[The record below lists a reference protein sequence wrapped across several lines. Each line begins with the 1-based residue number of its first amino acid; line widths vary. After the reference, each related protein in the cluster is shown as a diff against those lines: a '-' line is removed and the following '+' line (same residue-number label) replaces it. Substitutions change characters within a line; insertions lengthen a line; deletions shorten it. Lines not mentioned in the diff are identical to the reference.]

1 MAKITITELAGAIA
15 KQRKLST
22 KDVEKFISAMFL
34 VVDKGLDADRL
45 VKIKGLGTFKVTS
58 VKPRESINV
67 NTGARVVIEGHDKV
81 SFTPEPSMRDL
92 INKPFAQFE
101 TVVLKDDVDFSDI
114 EHGNSEED
122 KTAQVASNTEEE
134 VADGKA
140 VSSNEEDVVTQ
151 EIVQEKVLEVE
162 NDKEDTPVSAPSDNV
177 VVSKVEDKF
186 DEMGEKTEGDTVTNN
201 INADEM
207 EEKVMVEQRNVYEE
221 EDADT
226 QEWVSRSLYKRSI
239 IIGVLSAAICLIIGL
254 LVGMYVLGDFK
265 HDKVVKNETKTA
277 PVAMVS
283 DKDSMPNAKVN
294 PAPASKTSADKTE
307 KEMDFDKMNAD
318 PRVKMGAYNIVGI
331 DTIITLKSGQTMKS
345 YCRSTLGAGMLCYFQ
360 VLNDTT
366 ELGEGAK
373 MKVPKVKV
381 K

>member
-1 MAKITITELAGAIA
+1 MAKISITDLAGVIA

-81 SFTPEPSMRDL
+81 SFTPDTSMRDL

-114 EHGNSEED
+114 EHDNSDEE
-122 KTAQVASNTEEE
+122 KRESVASNTEKE
-134 VADGKA
+134 VQKEKTI
-140 VSSNEEDVVTQ
+140 SSNEE
-151 EIVQEKVLEVE
+151 EIAPQDMVQENVLEIKD
-162 NDKEDTPVSAPSDNV
+162 DKEDSPVTAPADNI
-177 VVSKVEDKF
+177 VVSGEDGNPN
-186 DEMGEKTEGDTVTNN
+186 DVIERRESSTITSNTNTYERGEN
-201 INADEM
+201 
-207 EEKVMVEQRNVYEE
+207 VMVEQANVDKEE
-221 EDADT
+221 FVDT
-226 QEWVSRSLYKRSI
+226 QEWVSRSQYKHSI
-239 IIGVLSAAICLIIGL
+239 IIGVLSAVICLFIGL
-254 LVGMYVLGDFK
+254 LVGIYILGDFN
-265 HDKVVKNETKTA
+265 HDKVAKSEFATPQVTMA
-277 PVAMVS
+277 
-283 DKDSMPNAKVN
+283 DKDSMTNAKVN
-294 PAPASKTSADKTE
+294 PAPGIKTSANKTE
-307 KEMDFDKMNAD
+307 DEVDFDKMNAD

-345 YCRSTLGAGMLCYFQ
+345 YCRSTLGSGMLCYFQ

>member
-1 MAKITITELAGAIA
+1 MAKISITDLAGVIA

-81 SFTPEPSMRDL
+81 SFTPDTSMRDL

-114 EHGNSEED
+114 EHDNSDEE
-122 KTAQVASNTEEE
+122 KRESVASNTEKE
-134 VADGKA
+134 VQKEKTI
-140 VSSNEEDVVTQ
+140 SSNEE
-151 EIVQEKVLEVE
+151 EIAPQDMVQENVLEIKD
-162 NDKEDTPVSAPSDNV
+162 DKEDSPVTAPTDNI
-177 VVSKVEDKF
+177 VVSGEDGNPN
-186 DEMGEKTEGDTVTNN
+186 DVIERRESSTITSNTNTYERGEN
-201 INADEM
+201 
-207 EEKVMVEQRNVYEE
+207 VMVEQANVDKEE
-221 EDADT
+221 FVDT
-226 QEWVSRSLYKRSI
+226 QEWVSRSQYKHSI
-239 IIGVLSAAICLIIGL
+239 IIGVLSAVICLFIGL
-254 LVGMYVLGDFK
+254 LVGIYILGDFN
-265 HDKVVKNETKTA
+265 HDKVAKSEFATPQVTMA
-277 PVAMVS
+277 
-283 DKDSMPNAKVN
+283 DKDSMTNAKVN
-294 PAPASKTSADKTE
+294 PAPGIKTSANKTE
-307 KEMDFDKMNAD
+307 DEVDFDKMNAD

-331 DTIITLKSGQTMKS
+331 DTIFTLKSGQTMKS
-345 YCRSTLGAGMLCYFQ
+345 YCRSTLGSGMLCYFQ

>member
-1 MAKITITELAGAIA
+1 MAKISITDLAGVIA

-81 SFTPEPSMRDL
+81 SFTPDTSMRDL

-114 EHGNSEED
+114 EHDNSDEE
-122 KTAQVASNTEEE
+122 KRESLASNTEKE
-134 VADGKA
+134 VQKEKTI
-140 VSSNEEDVVTQ
+140 SSNEE
-151 EIVQEKVLEVE
+151 EIAPQDMVQENVLEIKD
-162 NDKEDTPVSAPSDNV
+162 DKEDCPVTAPTDNI
-177 VVSKVEDKF
+177 VVSGEDGNPN
-186 DEMGEKTEGDTVTNN
+186 DVIERRESSTITSNTNTYERGEN
-201 INADEM
+201 
-207 EEKVMVEQRNVYEE
+207 VMVEQANVDEE
-221 EDADT
+221 EFVDT
-226 QEWVSRSLYKRSI
+226 QEWVSLSQYKHSI
-239 IIGVLSAAICLIIGL
+239 IIGVLSAVICLFIGL
-254 LVGMYVLGDFK
+254 LVGIYILGDFN
-265 HDKVVKNETKTA
+265 HDKVAKSEFATPQVTMA
-277 PVAMVS
+277 
-283 DKDSMPNAKVN
+283 DKDSMTNAKVN
-294 PAPASKTSADKTE
+294 PAPGIKTSANKTE
-307 KEMDFDKMNAD
+307 DEVDFDKMNAD

-345 YCRSTLGAGMLCYFQ
+345 YCRSTLGSGMLCYFQ

>member
-1 MAKITITELAGAIA
+1 MAKISITDLAGVIA

-81 SFTPEPSMRDL
+81 SFTPDTSMRDL

-114 EHGNSEED
+114 EHDNSDEE
-122 KTAQVASNTEEE
+122 KRESVASNTEKE
-134 VADGKA
+134 VQKEKTI
-140 VSSNEEDVVTQ
+140 SSNEE
-151 EIVQEKVLEVE
+151 EIAPQDMVQENVLEIKD
-162 NDKEDTPVSAPSDNV
+162 DKEDCPVTAPTDNI
-177 VVSKVEDKF
+177 VVSGEDGNPN
-186 DEMGEKTEGDTVTNN
+186 DVIERRESSTITSN
-201 INADEM
+201 INTDERG
-207 EEKVMVEQRNVYEE
+207 ENVMVEQANVDEE
-221 EDADT
+221 EFVDT
-226 QEWVSRSLYKRSI
+226 QEWVSRSQYKHSI
-239 IIGVLSAAICLIIGL
+239 IFGVLSAVICLFIGL
-254 LVGMYVLGDFK
+254 LVGIYILGDFK
-265 HDKVVKNETKTA
+265 HDKVAKSEFATPQVTMA
-277 PVAMVS
+277 
-283 DKDSMPNAKVN
+283 DKDSMTNAKVN
-294 PAPASKTSADKTE
+294 PAPGLKTSANKTE
-307 KEMDFDKMNAD
+307 DEVDFNKMNAD

-345 YCRSTLGAGMLCYFQ
+345 YCRSTLGSGMLCYFQ

>member
-1 MAKITITELAGAIA
+1 MAKISITDLAGVIA

-81 SFTPEPSMRDL
+81 SFTPDTSMRDL

-114 EHGNSEED
+114 EHDNSDEE
-122 KTAQVASNTEEE
+122 KRESVASNTEKE
-134 VADGKA
+134 VQKEKTI
-140 VSSNEEDVVTQ
+140 SSNEE
-151 EIVQEKVLEVE
+151 EIAPQDMVLEIKD
-162 NDKEDTPVSAPSDNV
+162 DKEDSPVTAPTDNI
-177 VVSKVEDKF
+177 VVSGEDGNPN
-186 DEMGEKTEGDTVTNN
+186 DVIERRESSTITSNTNTYERGEN
-201 INADEM
+201 
-207 EEKVMVEQRNVYEE
+207 VMVEQANVDKEE
-221 EDADT
+221 FVDT
-226 QEWVSRSLYKRSI
+226 QEWVSRSQYKHSI
-239 IIGVLSAAICLIIGL
+239 IIGVLSAVICLFIGL
-254 LVGMYVLGDFK
+254 LVGIYILGDFN
-265 HDKVVKNETKTA
+265 HDKVAKSEFATPQVTMA
-277 PVAMVS
+277 
-283 DKDSMPNAKVN
+283 DKDSMTNAKVN
-294 PAPASKTSADKTE
+294 PAPGIKTSANKTE
-307 KEMDFDKMNAD
+307 DEVDFDKMNAD

-345 YCRSTLGAGMLCYFQ
+345 YCRSTLGSGMLCYFQ

>member
-1 MAKITITELAGAIA
+1 MAKISITDLAGVIA

-81 SFTPEPSMRDL
+81 SFTPDTSMRDL

-114 EHGNSEED
+114 EHYNSDEE
-122 KTAQVASNTEEE
+122 KRESVASNTEKE
-134 VADGKA
+134 VQKEKTI
-140 VSSNEEDVVTQ
+140 SSNEE
-151 EIVQEKVLEVE
+151 EIAPQDMVQENVLEIKD
-162 NDKEDTPVSAPSDNV
+162 DKEDSPVTAPTDNI
-177 VVSKVEDKF
+177 VVSGEDGNPN
-186 DEMGEKTEGDTVTNN
+186 DVIERRESSTITSNTNTYERGEN
-201 INADEM
+201 
-207 EEKVMVEQRNVYEE
+207 VMVEQANVDKEE
-221 EDADT
+221 FVDT
-226 QEWVSRSLYKRSI
+226 QEWVSRSQYKHSI
-239 IIGVLSAAICLIIGL
+239 IIGVLSAVICLFIGL
-254 LVGMYVLGDFK
+254 LVGIYILGDFN
-265 HDKVVKNETKTA
+265 HDKVAKSEFATPQVTMA
-277 PVAMVS
+277 
-283 DKDSMPNAKVN
+283 DKDSMTNAKVN
-294 PAPASKTSADKTE
+294 PAPGIKTSANKTE
-307 KEMDFDKMNAD
+307 DEVDFDKMNAD

-345 YCRSTLGAGMLCYFQ
+345 YCRSTLGSGMLCYFQ

>member
-1 MAKITITELAGAIA
+1 MAKISITDLAGVIA

-81 SFTPEPSMRDL
+81 SFTPDTSMRDL

-114 EHGNSEED
+114 EHDNSDEE
-122 KTAQVASNTEEE
+122 KRESVASNTEKE
-134 VADGKA
+134 VQKEKTI
-140 VSSNEEDVVTQ
+140 SSNEE
-151 EIVQEKVLEVE
+151 EIAPQDMVQDNVLEIKD
-162 NDKEDTPVSAPSDNV
+162 DKEDSPVTAPTDNI
-177 VVSKVEDKF
+177 VVSGEDGNPN
-186 DEMGEKTEGDTVTNN
+186 DVIERRESSTITSNTNTYERGEN
-201 INADEM
+201 
-207 EEKVMVEQRNVYEE
+207 VMVEQANVDKEE
-221 EDADT
+221 FVDT
-226 QEWVSRSLYKRSI
+226 QEWVSRSQYKHSI
-239 IIGVLSAAICLIIGL
+239 IIGVLSAVICLFIGL
-254 LVGMYVLGDFK
+254 LVGIYILGDFN
-265 HDKVVKNETKTA
+265 HDKVAKSEFATPQVTMA
-277 PVAMVS
+277 
-283 DKDSMPNAKVN
+283 DKDSMTNAKVN
-294 PAPASKTSADKTE
+294 PAPGIKTSANKTE
-307 KEMDFDKMNAD
+307 DEVDFDKMNAD

-345 YCRSTLGAGMLCYFQ
+345 YCRSTLGSGMLCYFQ

>member
-1 MAKITITELAGAIA
+1 MAKISITDLAGVIA

-81 SFTPEPSMRDL
+81 SFTPDTSMRDL

-114 EHGNSEED
+114 EHDNSDEE
-122 KTAQVASNTEEE
+122 KRESVASNTEKEVQEE
-134 VADGKA
+134 KTI
-140 VSSNEEDVVTQ
+140 SSNEE
-151 EIVQEKVLEVE
+151 EIAPQDMVQENVLEIKD
-162 NDKEDTPVSAPSDNV
+162 DKEDCPVTAPTDNI
-177 VVSKVEDKF
+177 VVSGEDGNPN
-186 DEMGEKTEGDTVTNN
+186 DVIERRESYTITSN
-201 INADEM
+201 INTDERG
-207 EEKVMVEQRNVYEE
+207 ENVMVEQVNVDEE
-221 EDADT
+221 EFVDT
-226 QEWVSRSLYKRSI
+226 QEWVSRSQYKHSI
-239 IIGVLSAAICLIIGL
+239 IIGVLSAVICLFIGL
-254 LVGMYVLGDFK
+254 LVGIYILGDFK
-265 HDKVVKNETKTA
+265 HDKVAKSEFATPQVTMA
-277 PVAMVS
+277 
-283 DKDSMPNAKVN
+283 DKDSMTNAKVN
-294 PAPASKTSADKTE
+294 PAPGLKTSANKTE
-307 KEMDFDKMNAD
+307 DEVDFNKMNAD

-345 YCRSTLGAGMLCYFQ
+345 YCRSTLGSGMLCYFQ

>member
-1 MAKITITELAGAIA
+1 MAKISITDLAGVIA

-81 SFTPEPSMRDL
+81 SFTPDTSMRDL

-114 EHGNSEED
+114 EHDNSDEE
-122 KTAQVASNTEEE
+122 KRESVASNTEKEVQEE
-134 VADGKA
+134 KTI
-140 VSSNEEDVVTQ
+140 SSNEE
-151 EIVQEKVLEVE
+151 EIAPQDMVQENVLEIKD
-162 NDKEDTPVSAPSDNV
+162 DKEDCPVTAPTDNI
-177 VVSKVEDKF
+177 VVSGEDGNPNDVIERRENSTITSNTNT
-186 DEMGEKTEGDTVTNN
+186 DERGEN
-201 INADEM
+201 
-207 EEKVMVEQRNVYEE
+207 VMAEQANVDEE
-221 EDADT
+221 EFVDT
-226 QEWVSRSLYKRSI
+226 QEWVSRRQYKHSI
-239 IIGVLSAAICLIIGL
+239 IIGVLSAVICLFIGL
-254 LVGMYVLGDFK
+254 LVGIYILGDFK
-265 HDKVVKNETKTA
+265 HDKVAKSEFAIPQVTMA
-277 PVAMVS
+277 
-283 DKDSMPNAKVN
+283 DKDSMTNAKGN
-294 PAPASKTSADKTE
+294 PAPGLKTSANKIEDE
-307 KEMDFDKMNAD
+307 VDFDKMNAD

-345 YCRSTLGAGMLCYFQ
+345 YCRSTLGSGMLCYFQ

>member
-1 MAKITITELAGAIA
+1 MSKISITDLAGVIA

-81 SFTPEPSMRDL
+81 SFTPDTSMRDL

-114 EHGNSEED
+114 EHDNSDEE
-122 KTAQVASNTEEE
+122 KRESVASNTEKE
-134 VADGKA
+134 VQKEKTI
-140 VSSNEEDVVTQ
+140 SSNEE
-151 EIVQEKVLEVE
+151 EIAPQDMVQENVLEIKD
-162 NDKEDTPVSAPSDNV
+162 DKEDSPVTAPTDNI
-177 VVSKVEDKF
+177 VVSGEDGNPN
-186 DEMGEKTEGDTVTNN
+186 DVIERRESSTITSNTNTYERGEN
-201 INADEM
+201 
-207 EEKVMVEQRNVYEE
+207 VMVEQANVDKEE
-221 EDADT
+221 FVDT
-226 QEWVSRSLYKRSI
+226 QEWVSRSQYKHSI
-239 IIGVLSAAICLIIGL
+239 IIGVLSAVICLFIGL
-254 LVGMYVLGDFK
+254 LVGIYILGDFN
-265 HDKVVKNETKTA
+265 HDKVAKSEFATPQVTMA
-277 PVAMVS
+277 
-283 DKDSMPNAKVN
+283 DKDSMTNAKVN
-294 PAPASKTSADKTE
+294 PAPGIKTSANKTE
-307 KEMDFDKMNAD
+307 DEVDFDKMNAD

-345 YCRSTLGAGMLCYFQ
+345 YCRSTLGSGMLCYFQ

>member
-1 MAKITITELAGAIA
+1 MAKISITDLAGVIA

-81 SFTPEPSMRDL
+81 SFTPDTSMRDL

-114 EHGNSEED
+114 EHDNSDEE
-122 KTAQVASNTEEE
+122 KRESVASNTEKE
-134 VADGKA
+134 VQKEKTI
-140 VSSNEEDVVTQ
+140 SSNEE
-151 EIVQEKVLEVE
+151 EIAPQDMVQENVLEIKD
-162 NDKEDTPVSAPSDNV
+162 DKEDSPVTAPTDNI
-177 VVSKVEDKF
+177 VVSGEDGNPNDVIERRESSTITSNTNT
-186 DEMGEKTEGDTVTNN
+186 DERGEN
-201 INADEM
+201 
-207 EEKVMVEQRNVYEE
+207 VMVEQANVDEE
-221 EDADT
+221 EFVDT
-226 QEWVSRSLYKRSI
+226 QEWVSRRQYKHSI
-239 IIGVLSAAICLIIGL
+239 IIGVLSAVICLFIGL
-254 LVGMYVLGDFK
+254 LVGIYILGDFK
-265 HDKVVKNETKTA
+265 HDKVAKSEFAIPQVTMA
-277 PVAMVS
+277 
-283 DKDSMPNAKVN
+283 DKDSMTNAKVN
-294 PAPASKTSADKTE
+294 PAPGLKTSANKTE
-307 KEMDFDKMNAD
+307 DEVDFDKMNAD

-345 YCRSTLGAGMLCYFQ
+345 YCRSTLGSGMLCYFQ

>member
-1 MAKITITELAGAIA
+1 MAKISITDLAGVIA

-81 SFTPEPSMRDL
+81 SFTPDTSMRDL

-114 EHGNSEED
+114 EHDNSDEE
-122 KTAQVASNTEEE
+122 KRESVASNTEKE
-134 VADGKA
+134 VQGEKTI
-140 VSSNEEDVVTQ
+140 SSNEE
-151 EIVQEKVLEVE
+151 EIAPQDMVQENVLEIKD
-162 NDKEDTPVSAPSDNV
+162 DKEDCPVTAPTDNI
-177 VVSKVEDKF
+177 VVSGEDGNPN
-186 DEMGEKTEGDTVTNN
+186 DVIERRESSTITSNTNTYERGEN
-201 INADEM
+201 
-207 EEKVMVEQRNVYEE
+207 VMVEQANVDEE
-221 EDADT
+221 EFVDT
-226 QEWVSRSLYKRSI
+226 QEWVSRSQYKHSI
-239 IIGVLSAAICLIIGL
+239 IIGVLSAVICLFIGL
-254 LVGMYVLGDFK
+254 LVGIYILGDFN
-265 HDKVVKNETKTA
+265 HDKVAKSEFATPQVTMA
-277 PVAMVS
+277 
-283 DKDSMPNAKVN
+283 DKDSMTNAKVN
-294 PAPASKTSADKTE
+294 PAPGIKTSANKTE
-307 KEMDFDKMNAD
+307 DEVDFDKMNAD

-345 YCRSTLGAGMLCYFQ
+345 YCRSTLGSGMLCYFQ

>member
-1 MAKITITELAGAIA
+1 MAKISITDLAGFIA

-81 SFTPEPSMRDL
+81 SFTPDTSMRDL

-114 EHGNSEED
+114 EHDNSDEE
-122 KTAQVASNTEEE
+122 KRESVASNTEKE
-134 VADGKA
+134 VQKEKTI
-140 VSSNEEDVVTQ
+140 SSNEE
-151 EIVQEKVLEVE
+151 EIAPQDMVQENVLEIKD
-162 NDKEDTPVSAPSDNV
+162 DKEDCPVTAPTDNI
-177 VVSKVEDKF
+177 VVSGEDGNPN
-186 DEMGEKTEGDTVTNN
+186 DVIERRESSTITSN
-201 INADEM
+201 INTDERG
-207 EEKVMVEQRNVYEE
+207 ENVMVEQANVDEE
-221 EDADT
+221 EFVDT
-226 QEWVSRSLYKRSI
+226 QEWVSRSQYKHSI
-239 IIGVLSAAICLIIGL
+239 IFGVLSAVICLFIGL
-254 LVGMYVLGDFK
+254 LVGIYILGDFK
-265 HDKVVKNETKTA
+265 HDKVAKSEFATPQVTMA
-277 PVAMVS
+277 
-283 DKDSMPNAKVN
+283 DKDSMTNAKVN
-294 PAPASKTSADKTE
+294 PAPGLKTSANKTE
-307 KEMDFDKMNAD
+307 DEVDFNKMNAD

-345 YCRSTLGAGMLCYFQ
+345 YCRSTLGSGMLCYFQ

>member
-1 MAKITITELAGAIA
+1 MAKISITDLAGVIA

-81 SFTPEPSMRDL
+81 SFTPDTSMRDL

-114 EHGNSEED
+114 EHDNSDEE
-122 KTAQVASNTEEE
+122 KRESVASNTEKE
-134 VADGKA
+134 VQKEKTI
-140 VSSNEEDVVTQ
+140 SSNEE
-151 EIVQEKVLEVE
+151 EIAPQDMVQENVLEIKD
-162 NDKEDTPVSAPSDNV
+162 DKEDSPVTAPTDNI
-177 VVSKVEDKF
+177 VVSGEDGNPN
-186 DEMGEKTEGDTVTNN
+186 DVIERRESSTITSNTNTYERGEN
-201 INADEM
+201 
-207 EEKVMVEQRNVYEE
+207 VMVEQANVDKEE
-221 EDADT
+221 FVDT
-226 QEWVSRSLYKRSI
+226 QEWVSRSQYKHSI
-239 IIGVLSAAICLIIGL
+239 IIGVLSAVICLFIGL
-254 LVGMYVLGDFK
+254 LVGIYILGDFN
-265 HDKVVKNETKTA
+265 HDKVAKSEFATPQVTMA
-277 PVAMVS
+277 
-283 DKDSMPNAKVN
+283 DKDSMTNAKVN
-294 PAPASKTSADKTE
+294 TAPGIKTSANKTE
-307 KEMDFDKMNAD
+307 DEVDFDKMNAD

-345 YCRSTLGAGMLCYFQ
+345 YCRSTLGSGMLCYFQ

>member
-1 MAKITITELAGAIA
+1 MAKISITDLAGVIA

-81 SFTPEPSMRDL
+81 SFTPDTSMRDL

-114 EHGNSEED
+114 EHDNSDEE
-122 KTAQVASNTEEE
+122 KRESVASNTEKE
-134 VADGKA
+134 VQKEKTI
-140 VSSNEEDVVTQ
+140 SSNEE
-151 EIVQEKVLEVE
+151 EIAPQDMVQENVLEIKD
-162 NDKEDTPVSAPSDNV
+162 DKEDSPVTAPTDNI
-177 VVSKVEDKF
+177 VVSGEDGNPN
-186 DEMGEKTEGDTVTNN
+186 DVIERRESSTITSNTNTYERGEN
-201 INADEM
+201 
-207 EEKVMVEQRNVYEE
+207 VMVEQANVDKEE
-221 EDADT
+221 FVDT
-226 QEWVSRSLYKRSI
+226 QEWVSRSQYKHSI
-239 IIGVLSAAICLIIGL
+239 IIGVLSAVICLFIGL
-254 LVGMYVLGDFK
+254 LVGIYILGDFN
-265 HDKVVKNETKTA
+265 HDKVAKSEFATPQVTMA
-277 PVAMVS
+277 
-283 DKDSMPNAKVN
+283 DKDSMTNAKVN
-294 PAPASKTSADKTE
+294 PAPGIKTSANKTE
-307 KEMDFDKMNAD
+307 DEVDFDKMNAD

-331 DTIITLKSGQTMKS
+331 DKIITLKSGQTMKS
-345 YCRSTLGAGMLCYFQ
+345 YCRSTLGSGMLCYFQ

>member
-1 MAKITITELAGAIA
+1 MEKISITDLAGVIA

-34 VVDKGLDADRL
+34 VVAKGLDADRL

-81 SFTPEPSMRDL
+81 SFTPDTSMRDL

-114 EHGNSEED
+114 EHDNSDEE
-122 KTAQVASNTEEE
+122 KRESVASNTEKEVQEE
-134 VADGKA
+134 KTI
-140 VSSNEEDVVTQ
+140 SSNEE
-151 EIVQEKVLEVE
+151 EIAPQDMVQENVLEIKD
-162 NDKEDTPVSAPSDNV
+162 DKEDCPVTAPTDNI
-177 VVSKVEDKF
+177 VVSGEDGNPNDVIERRENSTITSNTNT
-186 DEMGEKTEGDTVTNN
+186 DERGEN
-201 INADEM
+201 
-207 EEKVMVEQRNVYEE
+207 VMAEQANVDEE
-221 EDADT
+221 EFVDT
-226 QEWVSRSLYKRSI
+226 QEWVSRRQYKHSI
-239 IIGVLSAAICLIIGL
+239 IIGVLSAVICLFIGL
-254 LVGMYVLGDFK
+254 LVGIYILGDFK
-265 HDKVVKNETKTA
+265 HDKVAKSEFAIPQVTMA
-277 PVAMVS
+277 
-283 DKDSMPNAKVN
+283 DKDSMTNAKGN
-294 PAPASKTSADKTE
+294 PAPGLKTYANKIEDE
-307 KEMDFDKMNAD
+307 VDFDKMNAD

-345 YCRSTLGAGMLCYFQ
+345 YCSSTLGSGMLCYFQ

>member
-1 MAKITITELAGAIA
+1 MAKISITDLAGVIA

-81 SFTPEPSMRDL
+81 SFTPDTSMRDL

-114 EHGNSEED
+114 EHDNSDEE
-122 KTAQVASNTEEE
+122 KRESLASNTEKE
-134 VADGKA
+134 VQKEKTI
-140 VSSNEEDVVTQ
+140 SSNEE
-151 EIVQEKVLEVE
+151 EIAPQDMVQENVLEIKD
-162 NDKEDTPVSAPSDNV
+162 DKEDCPVTAPTDNI
-177 VVSKVEDKF
+177 VVSGEDGNPN
-186 DEMGEKTEGDTVTNN
+186 DVIERRESSTITSNTNTYERGEN
-201 INADEM
+201 
-207 EEKVMVEQRNVYEE
+207 VMVEQANVDKEE
-221 EDADT
+221 FVDT
-226 QEWVSRSLYKRSI
+226 QEWVSRSQYKHSI
-239 IIGVLSAAICLIIGL
+239 IIGVLSAVICLFIGL
-254 LVGMYVLGDFK
+254 LVGIYILGDFN
-265 HDKVVKNETKTA
+265 HDKVAKSEFATPQVTMA
-277 PVAMVS
+277 
-283 DKDSMPNAKVN
+283 DKDSMTNAKVN
-294 PAPASKTSADKTE
+294 PAPGIKTSANKTE
-307 KEMDFDKMNAD
+307 DEVDFDKMNAD

-345 YCRSTLGAGMLCYFQ
+345 YCRSTLGSGMLCYFQ

>member
-1 MAKITITELAGAIA
+1 MAKISITDLAGVIA

-81 SFTPEPSMRDL
+81 SFTPDTSMRDL

-114 EHGNSEED
+114 EHDNSDEE
-122 KTAQVASNTEEE
+122 KRESVASNTEKE
-134 VADGKA
+134 VQKEKTI
-140 VSSNEEDVVTQ
+140 SSNEE
-151 EIVQEKVLEVE
+151 EIAPQDMVQENVLEIKD
-162 NDKEDTPVSAPSDNV
+162 DKEDCPVTAPTDNI
-177 VVSKVEDKF
+177 VVSGEDGNPN
-186 DEMGEKTEGDTVTNN
+186 DVIERRESSTITSNTNTYERGEN
-201 INADEM
+201 
-207 EEKVMVEQRNVYEE
+207 VMVEQANVDKEE
-221 EDADT
+221 FVDT
-226 QEWVSRSLYKRSI
+226 QEWVSRSQYKHSI
-239 IIGVLSAAICLIIGL
+239 IIGVLSAVICLFIGL
-254 LVGMYVLGDFK
+254 LVGIYILGDFN
-265 HDKVVKNETKTA
+265 HDKVAKSEFATPQVTMA
-277 PVAMVS
+277 
-283 DKDSMPNAKVN
+283 DKDSMTNAKVN
-294 PAPASKTSADKTE
+294 PAPGIKTSANKTE
-307 KEMDFDKMNAD
+307 DEVDFDKMNAD

-345 YCRSTLGAGMLCYFQ
+345 YCRSTLGSGMLCYFQ

>member
-1 MAKITITELAGAIA
+1 MAKISITDLAGVIA

-81 SFTPEPSMRDL
+81 SFTPDTSMRDL

-114 EHGNSEED
+114 EHDNSDEE
-122 KTAQVASNTEEE
+122 KRESVASNTEKE
-134 VADGKA
+134 VQKEKTI
-140 VSSNEEDVVTQ
+140 SSNEE
-151 EIVQEKVLEVE
+151 EIAPQDMVQENVLEIKD
-162 NDKEDTPVSAPSDNV
+162 DKEDCPVTAPTDNI
-177 VVSKVEDKF
+177 VVSGEDGNPN
-186 DEMGEKTEGDTVTNN
+186 DVIERRESSTITSNTNTYERGEN
-201 INADEM
+201 
-207 EEKVMVEQRNVYEE
+207 VMVEQANVDEE
-221 EDADT
+221 EFVDT
-226 QEWVSRSLYKRSI
+226 QEWVSRSQYKYSI
-239 IIGVLSAAICLIIGL
+239 IIGVLSAVICLFIGL
-254 LVGMYVLGDFK
+254 LVGIYILGDFN
-265 HDKVVKNETKTA
+265 HDKVAKSEFATPQVTMA
-277 PVAMVS
+277 
-283 DKDSMPNAKVN
+283 DKDSMTNAKVN
-294 PAPASKTSADKTE
+294 PAPGIKTSANKTE
-307 KEMDFDKMNAD
+307 DEVDFDKMNAD

-345 YCRSTLGAGMLCYFQ
+345 YCRSTLGSGMLCYFQ

>member
-1 MAKITITELAGAIA
+1 MAKISITDLAGVIA

-81 SFTPEPSMRDL
+81 SFTPDTSMRDL

-101 TVVLKDDVDFSDI
+101 TVVLKGDVDFSDI
-114 EHGNSEED
+114 EHDNSDEE
-122 KTAQVASNTEEE
+122 KRESVASNTEKEVQEE
-134 VADGKA
+134 KTI
-140 VSSNEEDVVTQ
+140 SSNEE
-151 EIVQEKVLEVE
+151 EIAPQDMVQENVLEVKD
-162 NDKEDTPVSAPSDNV
+162 DKEDGPATVPTDNI
-177 VVSKVEDKF
+177 VVSGEDGNPN
-186 DEMGEKTEGDTVTNN
+186 DVIERRESSTITSN
-201 INADEM
+201 INTDERG
-207 EEKVMVEQRNVYEE
+207 ESLMVEQVNVDEE
-221 EDADT
+221 EFVDT
-226 QEWVSRSLYKRSI
+226 QEWVSRRQYKHSI
-239 IIGVLSAAICLIIGL
+239 IIGVLSAVICLFIGL
-254 LVGMYVLGDFK
+254 LVGIYILGDFK
-265 HDKVVKNETKTA
+265 HDKVAKSEFAIPQVTMA
-277 PVAMVS
+277 
-283 DKDSMPNAKVN
+283 DKDSMTNAKGN
-294 PAPASKTSADKTE
+294 PAPGLKTSANKIEDE
-307 KEMDFDKMNAD
+307 VDFDKMNAD

-345 YCRSTLGAGMLCYFQ
+345 YCRSTLGSGMLCYFQ

>member
-1 MAKITITELAGAIA
+1 MAKISITDLAGVIA

-81 SFTPEPSMRDL
+81 SFTPDTSMRDL

-114 EHGNSEED
+114 EHDNSDEE
-122 KTAQVASNTEEE
+122 KRESVASNTEKEVQEE
-134 VADGKA
+134 KTI
-140 VSSNEEDVVTQ
+140 SSNEE
-151 EIVQEKVLEVE
+151 EIAPQDMVQENVLEIKD
-162 NDKEDTPVSAPSDNV
+162 DKEDCPVTAPTDNI
-177 VVSKVEDKF
+177 VVSGEDGNPN
-186 DEMGEKTEGDTVTNN
+186 DVIERRESSTITSN
-201 INADEM
+201 INTDERG
-207 EEKVMVEQRNVYEE
+207 ENVMVEQANVDEE
-221 EDADT
+221 EFVDT
-226 QEWVSRSLYKRSI
+226 QEWVSRRQYKYSI
-239 IIGVLSAAICLIIGL
+239 IIGVLSAVICLFIGL
-254 LVGMYVLGDFK
+254 LVGIYILGDFK
-265 HDKVVKNETKTA
+265 HDKVAKSEFAIPQVTMA
-277 PVAMVS
+277 
-283 DKDSMPNAKVN
+283 DKDSMTNAKVN
-294 PAPASKTSADKTE
+294 PAPGLKTSANKTE
-307 KEMDFDKMNAD
+307 DEVDFDKMNAD

-331 DTIITLKSGQTMKS
+331 DTIITLKSDQTMKS
-345 YCRSTLGAGMLCYFQ
+345 YCRSTLGSGMLCYFQ

>member
-1 MAKITITELAGAIA
+1 MAKISITDLAGVIA

-81 SFTPEPSMRDL
+81 SFTPDTSMRDL

-114 EHGNSEED
+114 EHDNSDEE
-122 KTAQVASNTEEE
+122 KRESVASNTEKE
-134 VADGKA
+134 VQKEKTI
-140 VSSNEEDVVTQ
+140 SSNEE
-151 EIVQEKVLEVE
+151 EIAPQDMVQENVLEIKD
-162 NDKEDTPVSAPSDNV
+162 DKEDCPVTAPTDII
-177 VVSKVEDKF
+177 VVSGEDGNPN
-186 DEMGEKTEGDTVTNN
+186 DVIERRESSTITSN
-201 INADEM
+201 INTDERG
-207 EEKVMVEQRNVYEE
+207 ENVMVEQANVDEE
-221 EDADT
+221 EFVDT
-226 QEWVSRSLYKRSI
+226 QEWVSRSQYKHSI
-239 IIGVLSAAICLIIGL
+239 IIGVLSAVICLFIGL
-254 LVGMYVLGDFK
+254 LVGIYILGDFN
-265 HDKVVKNETKTA
+265 HDKVAKSEFATPQVTMA
-277 PVAMVS
+277 
-283 DKDSMPNAKVN
+283 DKDSMTNAKVN
-294 PAPASKTSADKTE
+294 PAPGIKTSANKTE
-307 KEMDFDKMNAD
+307 DEVDFDKMNAD

-345 YCRSTLGAGMLCYFQ
+345 YCRSTLGSGMLCYFQ

>member
-1 MAKITITELAGAIA
+1 MAKISITDLAGVIA

-22 KDVEKFISAMFL
+22 KDVEKFISVMFL

-81 SFTPEPSMRDL
+81 SFTPDTSMRDL

-114 EHGNSEED
+114 EHDNSDEE
-122 KTAQVASNTEEE
+122 KRESVASNTEKEVQEE
-134 VADGKA
+134 KTI
-140 VSSNEEDVVTQ
+140 SSNEE
-151 EIVQEKVLEVE
+151 EIAPQDMVQENVLEIKD
-162 NDKEDTPVSAPSDNV
+162 DKEDCPVTAPTDNI
-177 VVSKVEDKF
+177 VVSGEDGNPN
-186 DEMGEKTEGDTVTNN
+186 DVIERRESSTITSN
-201 INADEM
+201 INTDERG
-207 EEKVMVEQRNVYEE
+207 ENVMVEQANVDEE
-221 EDADT
+221 EFVDT
-226 QEWVSRSLYKRSI
+226 QEWVSRSQYKHSI
-239 IIGVLSAAICLIIGL
+239 IIGVLSAVICLFIGL
-254 LVGMYVLGDFK
+254 LVGIYILGDFN
-265 HDKVVKNETKTA
+265 HDKVAKSEFATPQVTMA
-277 PVAMVS
+277 
-283 DKDSMPNAKVN
+283 DKDSMTNAKVN
-294 PAPASKTSADKTE
+294 PAPGIKTSANKTE
-307 KEMDFDKMNAD
+307 DEVDFDKMNAD

-345 YCRSTLGAGMLCYFQ
+345 YCRSTLGSGMLCYFQ

>member
-1 MAKITITELAGAIA
+1 MAKISITDLAGVIA

-81 SFTPEPSMRDL
+81 SFTPDTSMRDL

-114 EHGNSEED
+114 EHDNSDEE
-122 KTAQVASNTEEE
+122 KRESVASNTEKE
-134 VADGKA
+134 VQKEKTI
-140 VSSNEEDVVTQ
+140 SSNEE
-151 EIVQEKVLEVE
+151 EIAPQDMVQENVLEIKD
-162 NDKEDTPVSAPSDNV
+162 DKEDSPVTAPTDII
-177 VVSKVEDKF
+177 VVSGEDGNPN
-186 DEMGEKTEGDTVTNN
+186 DVIERRESSTITSNTNTYERGEN
-201 INADEM
+201 
-207 EEKVMVEQRNVYEE
+207 VMVEQANVDKEE
-221 EDADT
+221 FVDT
-226 QEWVSRSLYKRSI
+226 QEWVSRSQYKHSI
-239 IIGVLSAAICLIIGL
+239 IIGVLSAVICLFIGL
-254 LVGMYVLGDFK
+254 LVGIYILGDFN
-265 HDKVVKNETKTA
+265 HDKVAKSEFATPQVTMA
-277 PVAMVS
+277 
-283 DKDSMPNAKVN
+283 DKDSMTNAKVN
-294 PAPASKTSADKTE
+294 PAPGIKTSANKTE
-307 KEMDFDKMNAD
+307 DEVDFDKMNAD

-345 YCRSTLGAGMLCYFQ
+345 YCRSTLGSGMLCYFQ

>member
-1 MAKITITELAGAIA
+1 MAKISITDLAGVIA

-81 SFTPEPSMRDL
+81 SFTPDTSMRDL

-114 EHGNSEED
+114 EHDNSDEE
-122 KTAQVASNTEEE
+122 KRESVASNTEKEVQEE
-134 VADGKA
+134 KTI
-140 VSSNEEDVVTQ
+140 SSNEE
-151 EIVQEKVLEVE
+151 EIAPQDMVQENVLEIKD
-162 NDKEDTPVSAPSDNV
+162 DKEDCPVTAPTDNI
-177 VVSKVEDKF
+177 VVSGEDGNPN
-186 DEMGEKTEGDTVTNN
+186 DVIERRESSTITSN
-201 INADEM
+201 INTDERG
-207 EEKVMVEQRNVYEE
+207 ENVMVEQANVDEE
-221 EDADT
+221 EFVDT
-226 QEWVSRSLYKRSI
+226 QEWVSRRQYKHSI
-239 IIGVLSAAICLIIGL
+239 IIGVLSAVICLFIGL
-254 LVGMYVLGDFK
+254 LVGIYILGDFK
-265 HDKVVKNETKTA
+265 HDKVSKSEFAIPQVTMA
-277 PVAMVS
+277 
-283 DKDSMPNAKVN
+283 DKDSMTNAKVN
-294 PAPASKTSADKTE
+294 PAPGLKTSANKTE
-307 KEMDFDKMNAD
+307 DEVDFDKMNAD

-345 YCRSTLGAGMLCYFQ
+345 YCRSTLGSGMLCYFQ

>member
-1 MAKITITELAGAIA
+1 MAKISITDLAGVIA

-67 NTGARVVIEGHDKV
+67 NTGTRVVIEGHDKV
-81 SFTPEPSMRDL
+81 SFTPDTSMRDL

-114 EHGNSEED
+114 EHDNSDEE
-122 KTAQVASNTEEE
+122 KRESVASNTEKEVQEE
-134 VADGKA
+134 KTI
-140 VSSNEEDVVTQ
+140 SSNEE
-151 EIVQEKVLEVE
+151 EIAPQDMVQENVLEIKD
-162 NDKEDTPVSAPSDNV
+162 DKEDCPVTAPTDNI
-177 VVSKVEDKF
+177 VVSGEDGNPN
-186 DEMGEKTEGDTVTNN
+186 DVIERRESSTITSN
-201 INADEM
+201 INTDKRGEN
-207 EEKVMVEQRNVYEE
+207 VMVEQANVDEE
-221 EDADT
+221 EFVDT
-226 QEWVSRSLYKRSI
+226 QEWVSRRQYKHSI
-239 IIGVLSAAICLIIGL
+239 IIGVLSAVICLFIGL
-254 LVGMYVLGDFK
+254 LVGIYILGDFK
-265 HDKVVKNETKTA
+265 HDKVAKSEFAIPQVTMA
-277 PVAMVS
+277 
-283 DKDSMPNAKVN
+283 DKDSMTNAKVN
-294 PAPASKTSADKTE
+294 PAPGLKTSANKTE
-307 KEMDFDKMNAD
+307 DEVDFDKMNAD

-345 YCRSTLGAGMLCYFQ
+345 YCRSTLGSGMLCYFQ

>member
-1 MAKITITELAGAIA
+1 MAKISITDLAGVIA

-34 VVDKGLDADRL
+34 VVDKGLDADKL

-81 SFTPEPSMRDL
+81 SFTPDTSMRDL

-114 EHGNSEED
+114 EHDNSDEE
-122 KTAQVASNTEEE
+122 KRESVASNTEKE
-134 VADGKA
+134 VQKEKTI
-140 VSSNEEDVVTQ
+140 SSNEE
-151 EIVQEKVLEVE
+151 EIAPQDMVQENVLEIKD
-162 NDKEDTPVSAPSDNV
+162 DKEDSPVTAPTDNI
-177 VVSKVEDKF
+177 VVSGEDGNPNDVIERRESSTITSNTNT
-186 DEMGEKTEGDTVTNN
+186 DERGEN
-201 INADEM
+201 
-207 EEKVMVEQRNVYEE
+207 VMVEQANVDEE
-221 EDADT
+221 EFVDT
-226 QEWVSRSLYKRSI
+226 QEWVSRRQYKHSI
-239 IIGVLSAAICLIIGL
+239 IIGVLSAVICLFIGL
-254 LVGMYVLGDFK
+254 LVGIYILGDFK
-265 HDKVVKNETKTA
+265 HDKVAKSEFAIPQVTMA
-277 PVAMVS
+277 
-283 DKDSMPNAKVN
+283 DKDSMTNAKVN
-294 PAPASKTSADKTE
+294 PAPGLKTSANKTE
-307 KEMDFDKMNAD
+307 DEVDFDKMNAD

-345 YCRSTLGAGMLCYFQ
+345 YCRSTLGSGMLCYFQ

>member
-1 MAKITITELAGAIA
+1 MAKISITDLAGVIA

-81 SFTPEPSMRDL
+81 SFTPDTSMRDL

-114 EHGNSEED
+114 EHDNSDEE
-122 KTAQVASNTEEE
+122 KRESVASNTEKEVQKEKTISSHEE
-134 VADGKA
+134 
-140 VSSNEEDVVTQ
+140 
-151 EIVQEKVLEVE
+151 EIAPQDMVQENVLEIKD
-162 NDKEDTPVSAPSDNV
+162 DKEDSPVTAPTDNI
-177 VVSKVEDKF
+177 VVSGEDGNPN
-186 DEMGEKTEGDTVTNN
+186 DVIERRESSTITSNTNTYERGEN
-201 INADEM
+201 
-207 EEKVMVEQRNVYEE
+207 VMVEQANVDKEE
-221 EDADT
+221 FVDT
-226 QEWVSRSLYKRSI
+226 QEWVSRSQYKHSI
-239 IIGVLSAAICLIIGL
+239 IIGVLSAVICLFIGL
-254 LVGMYVLGDFK
+254 LVGIYILGDFN
-265 HDKVVKNETKTA
+265 HDKVAKSEFATPQVTMA
-277 PVAMVS
+277 
-283 DKDSMPNAKVN
+283 DKDSMTNAKVN
-294 PAPASKTSADKTE
+294 PAPGIKTSANKTE
-307 KEMDFDKMNAD
+307 DEVDFDKMNAD

-345 YCRSTLGAGMLCYFQ
+345 YCRSTLGSGMLCYFQ

>member
-1 MAKITITELAGAIA
+1 MAKISITDLAGVIA

-81 SFTPEPSMRDL
+81 SFTPDTSMRDL

-114 EHGNSEED
+114 EHDNSDEE
-122 KTAQVASNTEEE
+122 KRESVASNTEKE
-134 VADGKA
+134 VQKEKTI
-140 VSSNEEDVVTQ
+140 SSNED
-151 EIVQEKVLEVE
+151 EIAPQDMVQENVLEIKD
-162 NDKEDTPVSAPSDNV
+162 DKEDSPVTAPTDNI
-177 VVSKVEDKF
+177 VVSGEDGNPN
-186 DEMGEKTEGDTVTNN
+186 DVIERRESSTITSNTNTYERGEN
-201 INADEM
+201 
-207 EEKVMVEQRNVYEE
+207 VMVEQANVDKEE
-221 EDADT
+221 FVDT
-226 QEWVSRSLYKRSI
+226 QEWVSRSQYKHSI
-239 IIGVLSAAICLIIGL
+239 IIGVLSAVICLFIGL
-254 LVGMYVLGDFK
+254 LVGIYILGDFN
-265 HDKVVKNETKTA
+265 HDKVAKSEFATPQVTMA
-277 PVAMVS
+277 
-283 DKDSMPNAKVN
+283 DKDSMTNAKVN
-294 PAPASKTSADKTE
+294 PAPGIKTSANKTE
-307 KEMDFDKMNAD
+307 DEVDFDKMNAD

-345 YCRSTLGAGMLCYFQ
+345 YCRSTLGSGMLCYFQ

>member
-1 MAKITITELAGAIA
+1 MAKISITDLAGVIA

-81 SFTPEPSMRDL
+81 SFTPDTSMRDL

-114 EHGNSEED
+114 EHDNSDEE
-122 KTAQVASNTEEE
+122 KRESVASNTEKE
-134 VADGKA
+134 VQKEKTI
-140 VSSNEEDVVTQ
+140 SSNEE
-151 EIVQEKVLEVE
+151 EIAPQDMVQENVLEIKD
-162 NDKEDTPVSAPSDNV
+162 DKEDSPVTAPTDNI
-177 VVSKVEDKF
+177 VVSGEDGNPN
-186 DEMGEKTEGDTVTNN
+186 DVIERRESSTITSNTNTYERGEN
-201 INADEM
+201 
-207 EEKVMVEQRNVYEE
+207 VMVEQANVDKEE
-221 EDADT
+221 FVDT
-226 QEWVSRSLYKRSI
+226 QEWVSRSQYKHSI
-239 IIGVLSAAICLIIGL
+239 IIGVLSAVICLFIGL
-254 LVGMYVLGDFK
+254 LVGIYILGDFN
-265 HDKVVKNETKTA
+265 HDKVAKSEFATPQVTMA
-277 PVAMVS
+277 
-283 DKDSMPNAKVN
+283 DKDSMTNAKVN
-294 PAPASKTSADKTE
+294 PAPGIKTSANKTE
-307 KEMDFDKMNAD
+307 DEVDFDKMNAD
-318 PRVKMGAYNIVGI
+318 PRVKIGAYNIVGI

-345 YCRSTLGAGMLCYFQ
+345 YCRSTLGSGMLCYFQ

>member
-1 MAKITITELAGAIA
+1 MAKISITDLAGVIA

-81 SFTPEPSMRDL
+81 SFTPDTSMRDL

-114 EHGNSEED
+114 EHDNSDEE
-122 KTAQVASNTEEE
+122 KRESVASNTEKEVQEE
-134 VADGKA
+134 KTI
-140 VSSNEEDVVTQ
+140 SSNEE
-151 EIVQEKVLEVE
+151 EIAPQDMVQENVLEIKD
-162 NDKEDTPVSAPSDNV
+162 DKEDCPVTAPTDNI
-177 VVSKVEDKF
+177 VVSGEDGNPNDVIERRENSTITSNTNT
-186 DEMGEKTEGDTVTNN
+186 DERGEN
-201 INADEM
+201 
-207 EEKVMVEQRNVYEE
+207 VMAEQANVDEE
-221 EDADT
+221 EFVDT
-226 QEWVSRSLYKRSI
+226 QEWVSRRQYKHSI
-239 IIGVLSAAICLIIGL
+239 IIGVLSAVICLFIGL
-254 LVGMYVLGDFK
+254 LVGIYILGDFK
-265 HDKVVKNETKTA
+265 HDKVAKSEFAIPQVTMA
-277 PVAMVS
+277 
-283 DKDSMPNAKVN
+283 DKDSMTNAKGN
-294 PAPASKTSADKTE
+294 PAPGLKTSANKIEDE
-307 KEMDFDKMNAD
+307 VDFDKMNAN

-345 YCRSTLGAGMLCYFQ
+345 YCRSTLGSGMLCYFQ

>member
-1 MAKITITELAGAIA
+1 MAKISITDLAGVIA

-81 SFTPEPSMRDL
+81 SFTPDTSMRDL

-114 EHGNSEED
+114 EHDNSDEE
-122 KTAQVASNTEEE
+122 KRESVASNTEKE
-134 VADGKA
+134 VQKEKTI
-140 VSSNEEDVVTQ
+140 SSNEE
-151 EIVQEKVLEVE
+151 EIAPQDMVQENVLEIKD
-162 NDKEDTPVSAPSDNV
+162 DKEDSPVTAPTDNI
-177 VVSKVEDKF
+177 VVSGEDGNPN
-186 DEMGEKTEGDTVTNN
+186 DVIERRESSTITSNTNTYERGEN
-201 INADEM
+201 
-207 EEKVMVEQRNVYEE
+207 VMVEQANVDKEE
-221 EDADT
+221 FVDT
-226 QEWVSRSLYKRSI
+226 QEWVSRSQYKHSI
-239 IIGVLSAAICLIIGL
+239 IIGVLSAVICLFIGL
-254 LVGMYVLGDFK
+254 LVGIYILGDFN
-265 HDKVVKNETKTA
+265 HDKVAKSEFATPQVTMA
-277 PVAMVS
+277 
-283 DKDSMPNAKVN
+283 DKDSMTNAKVN
-294 PAPASKTSADKTE
+294 PAPGIKTSANKTE
-307 KEMDFDKMNAD
+307 DEVDFDKMNAD

-345 YCRSTLGAGMLCYFQ
+345 YCRSTLGSGMLCYFQ
-360 VLNDTT
+360 VLNDTI

>member
-1 MAKITITELAGAIA
+1 MAKISITDLAGVIA
-15 KQRKLST
+15 KQRTLST

-81 SFTPEPSMRDL
+81 SFTPDTSMRDL

-114 EHGNSEED
+114 EHDNSDEE
-122 KTAQVASNTEEE
+122 KRESVASNTEKE
-134 VADGKA
+134 VQKEKTI
-140 VSSNEEDVVTQ
+140 SSNEE
-151 EIVQEKVLEVE
+151 EIAPQDMVQENVLEIKD
-162 NDKEDTPVSAPSDNV
+162 DKEDSPVTAPADNI
-177 VVSKVEDKF
+177 VVSGEDGNPN
-186 DEMGEKTEGDTVTNN
+186 DVIERRESSTITSNTNTYERGEN
-201 INADEM
+201 
-207 EEKVMVEQRNVYEE
+207 VMVEQANVDKEE
-221 EDADT
+221 FVDT
-226 QEWVSRSLYKRSI
+226 QEWVSRSQYKHSI
-239 IIGVLSAAICLIIGL
+239 IIGVLSAVICLFIGL
-254 LVGMYVLGDFK
+254 LVGIYILGDFN
-265 HDKVVKNETKTA
+265 HDKVAKSEFATPQVTMA
-277 PVAMVS
+277 
-283 DKDSMPNAKVN
+283 DKDSMTNAKVN
-294 PAPASKTSADKTE
+294 PAPGIKTSANKTE
-307 KEMDFDKMNAD
+307 DEVDFDKMNAD

-345 YCRSTLGAGMLCYFQ
+345 YCRSTLGSGMLCYFQ

>member
-1 MAKITITELAGAIA
+1 MAKISITDLAGVIA

-81 SFTPEPSMRDL
+81 SFTPDTSMRDL

-114 EHGNSEED
+114 EHDNSDEE
-122 KTAQVASNTEEE
+122 KRESVASNTEKE
-134 VADGKA
+134 VQGEKTI
-140 VSSNEEDVVTQ
+140 SSNEEEIAPQDMAQ
-151 EIVQEKVLEVE
+151 ENVLEIKD
-162 NDKEDTPVSAPSDNV
+162 DKEDCPVTAPTDNI
-177 VVSKVEDKF
+177 VVSGEDGNPN
-186 DEMGEKTEGDTVTNN
+186 DVIERRESSTITSNTNTYERGEN
-201 INADEM
+201 
-207 EEKVMVEQRNVYEE
+207 VMVEQANVDEE
-221 EDADT
+221 EFVDT
-226 QEWVSRSLYKRSI
+226 QEWVSRSQYKHSI
-239 IIGVLSAAICLIIGL
+239 IIGVLSAVICLFIGL
-254 LVGMYVLGDFK
+254 LVGIYILGDFN
-265 HDKVVKNETKTA
+265 HDKVAKSEFATPQVTMA
-277 PVAMVS
+277 
-283 DKDSMPNAKVN
+283 DKDSMTNAKVN
-294 PAPASKTSADKTE
+294 PAPGIKTSANKTE
-307 KEMDFDKMNAD
+307 DEVDFDKMNAD

-345 YCRSTLGAGMLCYFQ
+345 YCRSTLGSGMLCYFQ

>member
-1 MAKITITELAGAIA
+1 MAKISITDLASVIA

-81 SFTPEPSMRDL
+81 SFTPDTSMRDL

-114 EHGNSEED
+114 EHDNSDEE
-122 KTAQVASNTEEE
+122 KRESVASNTEKE
-134 VADGKA
+134 VQKEKTI
-140 VSSNEEDVVTQ
+140 SSNEE
-151 EIVQEKVLEVE
+151 EIAPQDMVQENVLEIKD
-162 NDKEDTPVSAPSDNV
+162 DKEDSPVTAPTDNI
-177 VVSKVEDKF
+177 VVSGEDGNPN
-186 DEMGEKTEGDTVTNN
+186 DVIERRESSTITSNTNTYERGEN
-201 INADEM
+201 
-207 EEKVMVEQRNVYEE
+207 VMVEQANVDKEE
-221 EDADT
+221 FVDT
-226 QEWVSRSLYKRSI
+226 QEWVSRSQYKHSI
-239 IIGVLSAAICLIIGL
+239 IIGVLSAVICLFIGL
-254 LVGMYVLGDFK
+254 LVGIYILGDFN
-265 HDKVVKNETKTA
+265 HDKVAKSEFATPQVTMA
-277 PVAMVS
+277 
-283 DKDSMPNAKVN
+283 DKDSMTNAKVN
-294 PAPASKTSADKTE
+294 PAPGIKTSANKTE
-307 KEMDFDKMNAD
+307 DEVDFDKMNAD

-345 YCRSTLGAGMLCYFQ
+345 YCRSTLGSGMLCYFQ

>member
-1 MAKITITELAGAIA
+1 MAKISITDLAGVIA

-81 SFTPEPSMRDL
+81 SFTPDTSMRDL

-114 EHGNSEED
+114 EHDNSDEE
-122 KTAQVASNTEEE
+122 KRESVASDTEKEVQEE
-134 VADGKA
+134 KTI
-140 VSSNEEDVVTQ
+140 SSNEE
-151 EIVQEKVLEVE
+151 EIAPQDMVQENVLEIKD
-162 NDKEDTPVSAPSDNV
+162 DKEDCPVTAPTDNI
-177 VVSKVEDKF
+177 VVSGEDGNPNDVIERRENSTITSNTNT
-186 DEMGEKTEGDTVTNN
+186 DERGEN
-201 INADEM
+201 
-207 EEKVMVEQRNVYEE
+207 VMAEQANVDEE
-221 EDADT
+221 EFVDT
-226 QEWVSRSLYKRSI
+226 QEWVSRRQYKHSI
-239 IIGVLSAAICLIIGL
+239 IIGVLSAVICLFIGL
-254 LVGMYVLGDFK
+254 LVGIYILGDFK
-265 HDKVVKNETKTA
+265 HDKVAKSEFAIPQVTMA
-277 PVAMVS
+277 
-283 DKDSMPNAKVN
+283 DKDSMTNAKGN
-294 PAPASKTSADKTE
+294 PAPGLKTSANKIEDE
-307 KEMDFDKMNAD
+307 VDFDKMNAD

-345 YCRSTLGAGMLCYFQ
+345 YCRSTLGSGMLCYFQ

>member
-1 MAKITITELAGAIA
+1 MAKISITDLAGVIA

-81 SFTPEPSMRDL
+81 SFTPDTSMRDL

-114 EHGNSEED
+114 EHDNSDEE
-122 KTAQVASNTEEE
+122 KRESVASNTEKEVQEE
-134 VADGKA
+134 KTI
-140 VSSNEEDVVTQ
+140 SSNEE
-151 EIVQEKVLEVE
+151 EIAPQDMVQENVLEIKD
-162 NDKEDTPVSAPSDNV
+162 DKEDCPVTAPTDNI
-177 VVSKVEDKF
+177 VVSGEDGNPNDVIERRENSTITSNTNT
-186 DEMGEKTEGDTVTNN
+186 DERGEN
-201 INADEM
+201 
-207 EEKVMVEQRNVYEE
+207 VMAEQANVDEE
-221 EDADT
+221 EFVDT
-226 QEWVSRSLYKRSI
+226 QEWVSRRQYKHSI
-239 IIGVLSAAICLIIGL
+239 IIGVLSAVICLFIGL
-254 LVGMYVLGDFK
+254 LVGIYILGDFK
-265 HDKVVKNETKTA
+265 HDKVAKSEFAIPQVTMA
-277 PVAMVS
+277 
-283 DKDSMPNAKVN
+283 DKDSMINAKVN
-294 PAPASKTSADKTE
+294 PAPGLKTSANKTE
-307 KEMDFDKMNAD
+307 DEVDFDKMNAD

-345 YCRSTLGAGMLCYFQ
+345 YCRSTLGSGMLCYFQ

>member
-1 MAKITITELAGAIA
+1 MAKISITDLAGVIA

-81 SFTPEPSMRDL
+81 SFTPDTSMRDL

-114 EHGNSEED
+114 EHDNSDEE
-122 KTAQVASNTEEE
+122 KRESVASNTEKE
-134 VADGKA
+134 VQKEKTI
-140 VSSNEEDVVTQ
+140 SSNEE
-151 EIVQEKVLEVE
+151 EIAPQDMVQENVLEIKD
-162 NDKEDTPVSAPSDNV
+162 DKEDSPVTAPTDNI
-177 VVSKVEDKF
+177 VVSGEDGNPN
-186 DEMGEKTEGDTVTNN
+186 DVIERRESSTITSNTNTYERGEN
-201 INADEM
+201 
-207 EEKVMVEQRNVYEE
+207 VMVEQANVDKEE
-221 EDADT
+221 FVDT
-226 QEWVSRSLYKRSI
+226 QEWVSRSQYKHSI
-239 IIGVLSAAICLIIGL
+239 IIGVLSAVICLFIGL
-254 LVGMYVLGDFK
+254 LVGIYILGDFN
-265 HDKVVKNETKTA
+265 HDKVAKSEFATPQVTMA
-277 PVAMVS
+277 
-283 DKDSMPNAKVN
+283 DKDSMTNAKVN
-294 PAPASKTSADKTE
+294 PAPGIKTSANKTE
-307 KEMDFDKMNAD
+307 DEVDFDKMNAD

-331 DTIITLKSGQTMKS
+331 DTIITLKSGQTKKS
-345 YCRSTLGAGMLCYFQ
+345 YCRSTLGSGMLCYFQ

-366 ELGEGAK
+366 VLGEGAK